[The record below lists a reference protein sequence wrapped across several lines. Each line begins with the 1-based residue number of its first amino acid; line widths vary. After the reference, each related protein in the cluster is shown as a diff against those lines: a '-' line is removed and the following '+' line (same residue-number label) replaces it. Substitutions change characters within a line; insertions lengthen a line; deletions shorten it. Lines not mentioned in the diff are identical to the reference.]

1 MARLVRTAL
10 DGLGGFSA
18 HMRCPPQLR
27 ERIAGD
33 VQAVADPVVMERL
46 TATGQIANFG
56 GRIPG
61 VSSNSAPIA
70 VAVRDLGIVLPQ

>member
-1 MARLVRTAL
+1 
-10 DGLGGFSA
+10 
-18 HMRCPPQLR
+18 LR

>member
-1 MARLVRTAL
+1 
-10 DGLGGFSA
+10 
-18 HMRCPPQLR
+18 
-27 ERIAGD
+27 
-33 VQAVADPVVMERL
+33 MERL

-70 VAVRDLGIVLPQ
+70 VAVRDLPSDGGPGSPRYHKSRTEPVMGVD